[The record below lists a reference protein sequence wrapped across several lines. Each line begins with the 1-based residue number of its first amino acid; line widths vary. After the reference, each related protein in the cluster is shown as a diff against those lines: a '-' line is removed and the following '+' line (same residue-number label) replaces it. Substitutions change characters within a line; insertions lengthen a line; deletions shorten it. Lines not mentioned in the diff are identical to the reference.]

1 MRPGNWLY
9 TIPLRFR
16 SLFRRRRAEADLDAE
31 LRDHLEQ
38 KTESYV
44 AGGLTPREARRQA
57 LIDLRGLDQ
66 TKERCRDARRVTWL
80 QDLAQD
86 LRYALRMLGKSPGFT
101 AVAVLTLALGIGANT
116 TVLSVVS
123 GLILRKPPVRDPNG
137 LLAITSK
144 NPANVFGAD
153 LSSVSAADYLDW
165 QEQGNDFSSM
175 AAADFDDFTVSGGD
189 FTPEFVPGARVSAN
203 FFQVMEIQPVIG
215 RPLLPGED
223 QPGKDHAVLLSTQLW
238 NSKFAG
244 DPHVLGQSIK
254 INGNSYTIVGVM
266 PGAFSVYDSPA
277 QLWFPLVFSPDEL
290 GPGKRSFRFLRV
302 FARLKHGVH
311 ISEASAQ
318 MNTIAARIAAAHLDT
333 NKNWGARVMTEQQ
346 YNISDWN
353 VENALFLLMMA
364 VFLVLL
370 VACANVASMLLARNS
385 GRAQEFSIRA
395 VLGAGRFRLAR
406 QLLTECLLLAVA
418 GGALGTLFAYW
429 SLRVTLAQFN
439 WNETVAAIGRT
450 IGIDT
455 RVLLFTA
462 AISLFVALVVG
473 IAPAIRLSRRDPGER
488 LKQAAR
494 GATSARQH
502 HRLQRLLVIGQL
514 TLSLI
519 LLTGAGLF
527 VQDFIAETR
536 AATDFNSHNVLTA
549 SVSLR
554 GLDYY
559 GAAQRQSSFFQNAL
573 HQIQQSPEV
582 ESVVLSSALPFE
594 FRGLTSVPFVLEGH
608 PVSKPAD
615 QPTSEYFLVSPGY
628 FRALQIPLLQGREFE
643 PSDGPAAPPV
653 AIVNE
658 AFARRY
664 FPNQNPLGRHLLIDS
679 QKRPANQWSEIV
691 GVVGNVNEF
700 LGETHPRPHLFEPFL
715 AHPVGDMNF
724 VIRIRTEPTSFS
736 GSLRQAVWAVDS
748 GQAVSD
754 VKTMDR
760 VIADSGQGDNI
771 MAELMGSFALVAL
784 LMAAAGI
791 YGVLSYLVAQR
802 TREIGIRMALGA
814 ERRDVLG
821 LVMRNGVVL
830 ISIGVGAGALVSLA
844 LPRAVGAVLS
854 GLGLH
859 QWGLLIAGTTL
870 TITLVAL
877 LACYI
882 PARRAMRV
890 DPMVAL
896 RYE

>member
-1 MRPGNWLY
+1 MRF
-9 TIPLRFR
+9 LRRFFTR
-16 SLFRRRRAEADLDAE
+16 LANFATRRRDEQRLKNEIEEHIALQTAENLRAGMPAA
-31 LRDHLEQ
+31 
-38 KTESYV
+38 
-44 AGGLTPREARRQA
+44 EARRQA
-57 LIDLRGLDQ
+57 MLKFGGVEPMKEEYRAERGMLFIDSF
-66 TKERCRDARRVTWL
+66 L
-80 QDLAQD
+80 QDIH
-86 LRYALRMLGKSPGFT
+86 YALRMLRKSPGFA
-101 AVAVLTLALGIGANT
+101 AVAILTLALGIGANT

-165 QEQGNDFSSM
+165 QEQAADFSGM
-175 AAADFDDFTVSGGD
+175 AAADFDSFTISGGD

-223 QPGKDHAVLLSTQLW
+223 QPGKDHAVLISTQLW
-238 NSKFAG
+238 KSKFAG

-254 INGNSYTIVGVM
+254 INGNPYTIVGVM
-266 PGAFSVYDSPA
+266 PEAFSVYDSPA
-277 QLWFPLVFSPDEL
+277 QLWFPLAFSPDEL
-290 GPGKRSFRFLRV
+290 GPGKRSFRFVRV
-302 FARLKHGVH
+302 FARLKPG
-311 ISEASAQ
+311 IRITDASAQ

-353 VENALFLLMMA
+353 AENALFLLMMA
-364 VFLVLL
+364 VLLVLL

-395 VLGAGRFRLAR
+395 VLGAGRLRLAR
-406 QLLTECLLLAVA
+406 QLLTECLLLAIA
-418 GGALGTLFAYW
+418 GGALGTFFAYW
-429 SLRVTLAQFN
+429 SLRATLAQFN
-439 WNETVAAIGRT
+439 WNETAAAIAKT
-450 IGIDT
+450 VGIDT

-462 AISLFVALVVG
+462 AISILVALAVG

-488 LKQAAR
+488 LKQGAR
-494 GATSARQH
+494 GATFARQH

-514 TLSLI
+514 ILSLI

-527 VQDFIAETR
+527 VQDFVAETR
-536 AATDFNSHNVLTA
+536 AATDLNPHNVLTA

-554 GLDYY
+554 GLEYY
-559 GAAQRQSSFFQNAL
+559 GAPQRQSSFFQDAL
-573 HQIQQSPEV
+573 RQIHQIPGV
-582 ESVVLSSALPFE
+582 ESVALTSALPFE
-594 FRGLTSVPFVLEGH
+594 FRGLTSAPFILEGH
-608 PVSKPAD
+608 AVLKPAD
-615 QPTSEYFLVSPGY
+615 QPTSEYFVVSPGY
-628 FRALQIPLLQGREFE
+628 FQALQIPLLQGREFA
-643 PSDGPAAPPV
+643 PSDGPGAPPV
-653 AIVNE
+653 AIVDE

-664 FPNQNPLGRHLLIDS
+664 FPNQNPVGRHLLIDS
-679 QKRPANQWSEIV
+679 QARPANEWSDIV

-700 LGETHPRPHLFEPFL
+700 LGETHPRPHLFEPFV
-715 AHPVGDMNF
+715 AHPAGDMSF
-724 VIRIRTEPTSFS
+724 VVRTRTEPTSFS

-748 GQAVSD
+748 GQAISD

-802 TREIGIRMALGA
+802 THEIGIRMALGA
-814 ERRDVLG
+814 ERRDVLR
-821 LVMRNGVVL
+821 LVMRNGAVL
-830 ISIGVGAGALVSLA
+830 ISIGVGAGALVSLV

-854 GLGLH
+854 GFGLH

-870 TITLVAL
+870 TITIVAL
-877 LACYI
+877 TACYV
-882 PARRAMRV
+882 PARRAMKV